1 MPRQK
6 LAALAAAE
14 NQRIEMFNLRHDILQ
29 FTCELMWPM
38 WQ

>member
-14 NQRIEMFNLRHDILQ
+14 NQRIEMFNLRHEILQ
-29 FTCELMWPM
+29 YTCE
-38 WQ
+38 